1 MTQGFYGGY
10 MGNAGALN
18 DIVNQGQFRQGTP
31 TPYYGDEINSQVI
44 AQGVPAS
51 QDPRL
56 PMTQQQFLNAVEE
69 VRFKRMFPNP
79 GDFMRRVNE
88 YNRENPLNRQVSIP
102 AGFDGKYVS

>member
-1 MTQGFYGGY
+1 MSQGFYGGY
-10 MGNAGALN
+10 MGNAGALS
-18 DIVNQGQFRQGTP
+18 NQNQF
-31 TPYYGDEINSQVI
+31 
-44 AQGVPAS
+44 AQGVPMPYYGGGMNAPQVAQGIPAY

-56 PMTQQQFLNAVEE
+56 PMTQEQFLDAVED